1 MEKIRTAAY
10 CRVST
15 DKETQDGSYEMQES
29 YFTDLISSNPNMEFV
44 GIYGDKGKSGL
55 STTRRPG
62 LQKLLED
69 CRTGRV
75 DLILTKSI
83 SRFARNMS
91 DCAAMIQEL
100 RTLGIDILFEKE
112 NLNSQD
118 KKCDLIL
125 NIFSAI
131 AQEESYSISQHSIQA
146 HEQYTLEGKP
156 FGKISFG
163 YRNAGDN
170 RWEIN
175 EEEAPKVRKAFQ
187 MARHGKSYTEIRRAL
202 DEMGTGYVWKQKRLK
217 RMLTNPVYK
226 GDYYSHGTVCLVPG
240 RQVQNKG
247 YRDRFYI
254 KEHHEPLVSPE
265 LFDRV
270 QEIVERGILI
280 SYKRLSEEDIGFL
293 KGGTQ
298 SDEKCNED

>member
-1 MEKIRTAAY
+1 
-10 CRVST
+10 
-15 DKETQDGSYEMQES
+15 
-29 YFTDLISSNPNMEFV
+29 
-44 GIYGDKGKSGL
+44 
-55 STTRRPG
+55 
-62 LQKLLED
+62 
-69 CRTGRV
+69 
-75 DLILTKSI
+75 
-83 SRFARNMS
+83 
-91 DCAAMIQEL
+91 
-100 RTLGIDILFEKE
+100 
-112 NLNSQD
+112 
-118 KKCDLIL
+118 
-125 NIFSAI
+125 
-131 AQEESYSISQHSIQA
+131 
-146 HEQYTLEGKP
+146 
-156 FGKISFG
+156 
-163 YRNAGDN
+163 
-170 RWEIN
+170 
-175 EEEAPKVRKAFQ
+175 